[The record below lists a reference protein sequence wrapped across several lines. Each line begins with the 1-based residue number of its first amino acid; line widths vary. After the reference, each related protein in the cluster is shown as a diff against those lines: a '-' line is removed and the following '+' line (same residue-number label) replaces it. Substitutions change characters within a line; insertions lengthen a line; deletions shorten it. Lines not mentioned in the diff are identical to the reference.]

1 VKDEDSFQRQAQ
13 RTKWIESF
21 LEHLYNDL
29 HDKNDAAQ
37 WILYY
42 LGNKY
47 EVPFTL
53 ASEALGLPIVQRMD
67 EKSTAAMWTDA
78 NVNYMQQR
86 IIKKH
91 LQLHFGKRVLN
102 RNLT

>member
-1 VKDEDSFQRQAQ
+1 
-13 RTKWIESF
+13 
-21 LEHLYNDL
+21 
-29 HDKNDAAQ
+29 
-37 WILYY
+37 LYY

-53 ASEALGLPIVQRMD
+53 ALEALGLPIVQCMD
-67 EKSTAAMWTDA
+67 EKSTAAMWTYA

-91 LQLHFGKRVLN
+91 LRLHFGKHVLN